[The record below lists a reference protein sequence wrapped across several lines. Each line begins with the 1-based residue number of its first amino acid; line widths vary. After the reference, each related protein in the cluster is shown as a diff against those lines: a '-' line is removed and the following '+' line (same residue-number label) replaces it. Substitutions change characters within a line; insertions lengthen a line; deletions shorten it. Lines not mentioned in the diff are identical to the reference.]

1 MYGSYNGYKFS
12 YEVLENGK
20 IKVSSA
26 FCGNFQCSYGREFN
40 SMDDLKR
47 FIDGGGWSLKK

>member
-20 IKVSSA
+20 IKASSA
-26 FCGNFQCSYGREFN
+26 FCGNFQCSYGIMIN
-40 SMDDLKR
+40 TIYYKT
-47 FIDGGGWSLKK
+47 